1 MYLHG
6 KEYLPYT
13 VDDSK
18 LKITTQEIIKLFQKI
33 STKYQLDDKQPPN
46 FRNH

>member
-18 LKITTQEIIKLFQKI
+18 LTITSQEIIKLFQKI
-33 STKYQLDDKQPPN
+33 SIKCQLDDKSTPN